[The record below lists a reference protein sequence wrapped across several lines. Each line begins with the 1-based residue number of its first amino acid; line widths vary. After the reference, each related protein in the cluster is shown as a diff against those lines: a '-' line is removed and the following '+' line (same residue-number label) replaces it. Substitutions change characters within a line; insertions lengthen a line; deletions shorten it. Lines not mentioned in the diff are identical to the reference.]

1 MIFLKNIDKHLFRFI
16 TIFVRENLL
25 NYIKLTLKKD

>member
-1 MIFLKNIDKHLFRFI
+1 MLFLKNIDKHIFRFI

-25 NYIKLTLKKD
+25 SYMKLTLKKE

>member
-1 MIFLKNIDKHLFRFI
+1 MVFLKNIDKQLFRFI

-25 NYIKLTLKKD
+25 NYMKLILKKD